1 MYDIMMDTKVVGQAE
16 VMKEGLYYRFT
27 CKCTPPND
35 AIHRIIVSDGNITR
49 DLGICVPTGEW
60 FCLVCRVPIKYL
72 PGDKLEF
79 SLVTNAQKNAVPV
92 ETDTPFPALDK
103 LETAYL
109 QKNGEI
115 VIDQAQD
122 QPDSDPNQESRNKW
136 VQP

>member
-1 MYDIMMDTKVVGQAE
+1 MYDIMMNTKVVGQAE

-27 CKCTPPND
+27 CRCTPPND

-79 SLVTNAQKNAVPV
+79 SLVTNEQKNAVPV

-122 QPDSDPNQESRNKW
+122 QPDSDPNQESQNKW